1 MFYDK
6 EKIKI
11 VNQGIDTLVLGIKC
25 IESKVYNARFK
36 YLKFKLSDLKNKA
49 KSINTYGEKFVKD
62 DLDLKLGNFLISSKG
77 VQGYSYLFKNND
89 IFVSVSNAKFETKK
103 QYHIKIQFRSEFL
116 LKFGYLK
123 CFSFVKIL
131 LNRIF
136 YTSLNYKIYVLRLDL
151 ATDITGIRYFSS
163 DIFNF
168 RSLSKVKN
176 FSLNYD
182 DYLIEDEKKIDFPN
196 LSEIDVSNFIR
207 FNRFEGISFG
217 KAPMMFRI
225 YDKIKEVLKK
235 DNSRIIFKKWEIN
248 GFDIEKDKFVFRHE
262 CEFTR
267 EVLKKMIPFNCEDE
281 IKFVFNNLSAF
292 WSQGL
297 NICRWYDLNEI
308 ELKKIQLQS
317 VKPDSIRKIYER
329 CLKDETRFNFWR
341 FLEIWY
347 NDDLKNL
354 QKRDIPFDVNIEK
367 CKVALKSFVSS
378 VYCNLGY
385 RGAFFDV
392 LKEVLND
399 LKNDDMTL
407 HDYGLLKLASRFADN
422 EKNYEI
428 SEFENLKLQNIFENN
443 LKDFFI
449 LLDDLSD
456 NKDKNIVKKALNFY
470 KLKK

>member
-1 MFYDK
+1 MNKNRKIEIQKTFNRQDK
-6 EKIKI
+6 EGDIISFDVEVDYTKTTPLLHKESRFLYILEGEGKIKVLDREFDLRPGVIIALLPWQISEI
-11 VNQGIDTLVLGIKC
+11 VEITKPLSYYLLVYSFEVLNEVIKKTL
-25 IESKVYNARFK
+25 N
-36 YLKFKLSDLKNKA
+36 
-49 KSINTYGEKFVKD
+49 
-62 DLDLKLGNFLISSKG
+62 
-77 VQGYSYLFKNND
+77 
-89 IFVSVSNAKFETKK
+89 VSNEN
-103 QYHIKIQFRSEFL
+103 IDMISL
-116 LKFGYLK
+116 LYNNN
-123 CFSFVKIL
+123 FV
-131 LNRIF
+131 
-136 YTSLNYKIYVLRLDL
+136 V
-151 ATDITGIRYFSS
+151 
-163 DIFNF
+163 
-168 RSLSKVKN
+168 
-176 FSLNYD
+176 
-182 DYLIEDEKKIDFPN
+182 P
-196 LSEIDVSNFIR
+196 
-207 FNRFEGISFG
+207 
-217 KAPMMFRI
+217 
-225 YDKIKEVLKK
+225 
-235 DNSRIIFKKWEIN
+235 
-248 GFDIEKDKFVFRHE
+248 
-262 CEFTR
+262 
-267 EVLKKMIPFNCEDE
+267 
-281 IKFVFNNLSAF
+281 
-292 WSQGL
+292 
-297 NICRWYDLNEI
+297 NEI

-428 SEFENLKLQNIFENN
+428 SEFENSKLQNIFENN

-470 KLKK
+470 KLKKWFL